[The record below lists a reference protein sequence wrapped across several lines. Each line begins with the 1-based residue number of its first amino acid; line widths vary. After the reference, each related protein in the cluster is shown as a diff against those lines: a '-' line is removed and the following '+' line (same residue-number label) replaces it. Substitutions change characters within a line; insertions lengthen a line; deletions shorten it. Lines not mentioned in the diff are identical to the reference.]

1 MADAP
6 KEIRMSDLEKLIKQ
20 IRDVVSVNIVTG
32 ENREIEEIHVL
43 AEETRQPKQIVRDI
57 ETLLRVECGMDL
69 DHKKVSIVQLNRE
82 QSPFQARRL
91 KCSALQFH
99 LQDARMEAT
108 VEIASQKR
116 SSQGKSSGVSSRT
129 NRLRLVAEAT
139 IQALQPFMEPGSSVI
154 LEDVNQFAIG
164 GRQFVAVSVTFVR
177 GAVEE
182 SLVGSALVRQ
192 EEKETVV
199 RATLAALNRRL
210 RVSD

>member
-1 MADAP
+1 
-6 KEIRMSDLEKLIKQ
+6 MSDLEKLIKQ
-20 IRDVVSVNIVTG
+20 IRDVVSVNIVIG

-43 AEETRQPKQIVRDI
+43 AEETRNAKQIVRDI
-57 ETLLRVECGMDL
+57 ETLLRVECGLEL

-82 QSPFQARRL
+82 LSAFQPRRL

-99 LQDARMEAT
+99 LQDAKMEAM
-108 VEIASQKR
+108 VEIASPKR
-116 SSQGKSSGVSSRT
+116 SCQGKSSGISSRT

-139 IQALQPFMEPGSSVI
+139 IQALQPFIEPGSSVI
-154 LEDVNQFAIG
+154 LEDVNQFTSG
-164 GRQFVAVSVTFVR
+164 GRQFVAVTVTYVR
-177 GAVEE
+177 GAAEE
-182 SLVGSALVRQ
+182 ALVGSALVRQ